1 MFMMD
6 EVINRYRSLLDEN
19 KGEQEYQAFLEE
31 NTSFIPRHFVQNH
44 GIHFDLVL
52 RKLRISSDMITDF
65 VFLSKSSISW
75 NYVLIEIEKPSSRF
89 FKDGTMS
96 IHNDFRSGVDQIK
109 TWQAW
114 FSNPSNMVHFEEQLS
129 FLKKPVRE
137 APVEIKYVLVTGRR
151 SEYEGK
157 REKIDLIKSYESP
170 DFKIMSFDSLGEN
183 YANNDELY
191 LGVRRNRSVD
201 IVTEKI
207 IRTDFLDWCDESDFT
222 LSEPLK
228 NSLIDLLT
236 QEIANARSGSK
247 LGQFGADRRETTLR
261 KLKRMQAKNA

>member
-1 MFMMD
+1 MD
-6 EVINRYRSLLDEN
+6 QVIDMYRSLLDEN

-75 NYVLIEIEKPSSRF
+75 NYVMIEIEKPSSKF
-89 FKDGTMS
+89 FKDGALS
-96 IHNDFRSGVDQIK
+96 LHNDFRSGIDQIK

-114 FSNPSNMVHFEEQLS
+114 FSNPNNKVHFEEQLS
-129 FLKKPVRE
+129 FLKKPVRD

-151 SEYEGK
+151 SEYEGR

-170 DFKIMSFDSLGEN
+170 DFKIMSFDSLCEN
-183 YANNDELY
+183 YENNNELY
-191 LGVRRNRSVD
+191 LGIRRNKSVD

-207 IRTDFLDWCDESDFT
+207 ISTNFLDWCDESDFT
-222 LSEPLK
+222 LSGPLK
-228 NSLIDLLT
+228 SSLIDLLS
-236 QEIANARSGSK
+236 QEIQKARSGSK
-247 LGQFGADRRETTLR
+247 ISQIWADRREETFR
-261 KLKRMQAKNA
+261 KLERMQAKNA

>member
-1 MFMMD
+1 MD
-6 EVINRYRSLLDEN
+6 EVIDRYRNLLDEN

-31 NTSFIPRHFVQNH
+31 NTRFIPRHFVQNH
-44 GIHFDLVL
+44 GVHFDLLL

-65 VFLSKSSISW
+65 AFLSKSSIGW
-75 NYVLIEIEKPSSRF
+75 NYVMIEIEKPSSRF
-89 FKDGTMS
+89 FKEGTTS
-96 IHNDFRSGVDQIK
+96 IHNDFRAGIDQIK

-114 FSNPSNMVHFEEQLS
+114 FSNPSNKVHFEEQLS
-129 FLKKPVRE
+129 FLKKPVQE

-170 DFKIMSFDSLGEN
+170 DFKIMSFDSLAEN
-183 YANNDELY
+183 YANSNELY
-191 LGVRRNRSVD
+191 LGIRRNKSID

-207 IRTDFLDWCDESDFT
+207 LSTNFLDWCDESDFT

-228 NSLIDLLT
+228 KSLIDFLT
-236 QEIANARSGSK
+236 QKIDKARSGSK
-247 LGQFGADRRETTLR
+247 IGQIGADRTEKTFR
-261 KLKRMQAKNA
+261 KLERMQVKSA